1 MTQLDCSVTSCL
13 YNQDH
18 YCAKEDITVGGSNAK
33 KASDTC
39 CESFKERSGA
49 PSNSKCCA
57 DSVGIGGGADACQC
71 QDTECGDFCC
81 K

>member
-39 CESFKERSGA
+39 CESFREVVRRA
-49 PSNSKCCA
+49 IPP
-57 DSVGIGGGADACQC
+57 DMRPVR
-71 QDTECGDFCC
+71 
-81 K
+81 

>member
-39 CESFKERSGA
+39 CESFKERCLSVSGHRMW
-49 PSNSKCCA
+49 
-57 DSVGIGGGADACQC
+57 
-71 QDTECGDFCC
+71 
-81 K
+81 

>member
-33 KASDTC
+33 RQAILAAKASKREVVRRAIPPDM
-39 CESFKERSGA
+39 R
-49 PSNSKCCA
+49 P
-57 DSVGIGGGADACQC
+57 VR
-71 QDTECGDFCC
+71 
-81 K
+81 